1 MIDLTKMVTGLLLAL
16 CVSTLQA
23 EESAER
29 YNRISLTASATQEVE
44 NDLLS
49 ATLYAQQEG
58 QRPNTLQARVNQ
70 SISRALTLA
79 KQQPEVSVNTLDY
92 RTTPIYR
99 KQIIDGWRVRQ
110 SIRLQSRETT
120 LLSTLIGKLQGELA
134 VASIS
139 YHLSPARRQAA
150 ENDLMAEAIAAFK
163 QRATLIA
170 KQFGSSEYRLVKMSI
185 STPNGNPPQFGIQHL
200 EMARASAPPIKAGSQ
215 QIRLT
220 VSGTIELKE
229 PLLSE

>member
-1 MIDLTKMVTGLLLAL
+1 MLDLNRVALGLLLA
-16 CVSTLQA
+16 VGVNALQA
-23 EESAER
+23 EESTER
-29 YNRISLTASATQEVE
+29 YNRISLSASATQEVE

-58 QRPNTLQARVNQ
+58 QRPSTLQARVNQ
-70 SISRALTLA
+70 SITRALTQA
-79 KQQPEVSVNTLDY
+79 KQQPEVKVNTLDY

-99 KQIIDGWRVRQ
+99 QQTIDGWRVRQ

-120 LLSTLIGKLQGELA
+120 LLSTLIGDLQGELA
-134 VASIS
+134 VASIN
-139 YHLSPARRQAA
+139 YHLSPERRQAA
-150 ENDLMAEAIAAFK
+150 ENELMAEAITAFK

-170 KQFGSSEYRLVKMSI
+170 KQFGSGEYRLVKMEI
-185 STPNGNPPQFGIQHL
+185 STPNGKPPQLGIQHL

-220 VSGTIELKE
+220 VSGTIELTE